1 MNKIKKKK
9 GLGGGEWSLS
19 RDEQGRVLSS
29 MEREGWIWT
38 IIEAR
43 ENGEQQGQKKCCI
56 RGEGKVQG
64 GAFPGI

>member
-1 MNKIKKKK
+1 M
-9 GLGGGEWSLS
+9 S